1 MVIVGRILGAFN
13 VLAAAVVCVN
23 VLSGHAQLWNTGAL
37 WDYINPMMAAAVVI
51 SLFVN
56 LRRKISLL
64 DDDRVSRTYLEVNV
78 LFYASIVLDDGLFQQ
93 LVLHALGFLVTRR
106 MSRRRGTSFTGWFIN
121 PYFVLVSGITGYHL
135 WLKASRS

>member
-37 WDYINPMMAAAVVI
+37 WDYINPIMVAAVVI
-51 SLFVN
+51 SLLVN
-56 LRRKISLL
+56 LRRKISLP

-78 LFYASIVLDDGLFQQ
+78 LFYASIILTMIFFSNWFF
-93 LVLHALGFLVTRR
+93 HAVGFWRR
-106 MSRRRGTSFTGWFIN
+106 VG
-121 PYFVLVSGITGYHL
+121 
-135 WLKASRS
+135 

>member
-23 VLSGHAQLWNTGAL
+23 VLSGHAQLWNAGAL
-37 WDYINPMMAAAVVI
+37 WDYINPMMAVAVVI
-51 SLFVN
+51 SLLVN
-56 LRRKISLL
+56 LQRKISLP

-78 LFYASIVLDDGLFQQ
+78 LFYASIVLTMVFFSNWFFMLWDFGD
-93 LVLHALGFLVTRR
+93 ASDESKTRH
-106 MSRRRGTSFTGWFIN
+106 FIYWWFIN